1 MPGIKLVAELEY
13 KMFGRMIAR
22 QNALPLAE
30 VEEGL
35 GSQAS
40 DSTSVDILGLGKK
53 MMNTLGSAFS
63 KCELESEELFL
74 VAMESWN
81 RWNGSRVEAF

>member
-1 MPGIKLVAELEY
+1 MPGIELVAELEY

-40 DSTSVDILGLGKK
+40 DST
-53 MMNTLGSAFS
+53 
-63 KCELESEELFL
+63 
-74 VAMESWN
+74 
-81 RWNGSRVEAF
+81 